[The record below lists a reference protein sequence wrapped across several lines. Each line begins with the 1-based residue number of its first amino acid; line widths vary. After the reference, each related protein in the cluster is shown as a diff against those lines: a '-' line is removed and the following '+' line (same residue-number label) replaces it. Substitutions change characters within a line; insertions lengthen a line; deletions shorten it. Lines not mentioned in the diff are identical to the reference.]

1 MGHVIRTRLP
11 ELRRKKEYEER
22 RRLPLRV
29 LSAETGLAVNTLQ
42 RFLRGDLERVS
53 LATLDRLCRYF
64 EVASIADL
72 IEFVPD
78 GAAAPSSHQASH
90 ATPDT

>member
-1 MGHVIRTRLP
+1 MIRTRLP

-64 EVASIADL
+64 DVASIADL

-78 GAAAPSSHQASH
+78 EAGAPPDYSAPPAVPG
-90 ATPDT
+90 A

>member
-1 MGHVIRTRLP
+1 MIRTRLP

-53 LATLDRLCRYF
+53 LATMDCLCRYF
-64 EVASIADL
+64 GVASIADL
-72 IEFVPD
+72 IEYVPD
-78 GAAAPSSHQASH
+78 EAAVTPEHAVPPVAPGV
-90 ATPDT
+90 